1 MENQESGAA
10 GEGASRFGRF
20 VAALALIGGGLSVGL
35 ALMVVTSIV
44 LRSDLFKLG
53 GVPGDFELAQML
65 TAVGVFC
72 FLPLCQDK
80 RGHVIVD
87 AASQGWSEVW
97 RRRVD
102 GIWEIVAALAMGLI
116 AWQLAQ
122 GALGMAQS
130 DTRSMVLGLPLAPA
144 VWACSALGGILT
156 LVALLRGIENLRWP
170 SSNSG
175 T

>member
-1 MENQESGAA
+1 MDNPAQVLT
-10 GEGASRFGRF
+10 GERLSRFNRF
-20 VAALALIGGGLSVGL
+20 IAALALIGGGLSVGL
-35 ALMVVTSIV
+35 ALMVVASIV
-44 LRSDLFKLG
+44 LRSELFKLG

-72 FLPLCQDK
+72 FLPLCQNR

-87 AASQGWSEVW
+87 AASQGWSEIW

-102 GIWEIVAALAMGLI
+102 GLWEIVAALAMGLI

-130 DTRSMVLGLPLAPA
+130 NTRSMVLALPLAPA
-144 VWACSALGGILT
+144 VWACAVLAGVLT
-156 LVALLRGIENLRWP
+156 LVAFVRGVENLRWRP
-170 SSNSG
+170 SHGN
-175 T
+175 

>member
-1 MENQESGAA
+1 MDNQDNGTAGA
-10 GEGASRFGRF
+10 GVSRFGRF
-20 VAALALIGGGLSVGL
+20 VAALALVGGGLSVGL
-35 ALMVVTSIV
+35 ALMVVVSIT

-87 AASQGWSEVW
+87 AASQGWSERW

-102 GIWEIVAALAMGLI
+102 GIWEIVAALAMGLL

-122 GALGMAQS
+122 GAFGMAQS
-130 DTRSMVLGLPLAPA
+130 NTRSMVLGLPLAPS
-144 VWACSALGGILT
+144 VWACAALSGVLT
-156 LVALLRGIENLRWP
+156 LVALVRGIENLRWRP
-170 SSNSG
+170 SNSG
-175 T
+175 I